1 MTEKR
6 YTTDYYEFIR
16 EDKTYVKDN
25 DVRMTYNQIV
35 DRLNEYE
42 LLINRIKKLCNQ
54 NRIPSLLTTYI
65 PVNCEKR
72 KSCLDNHMVNASNM
86 GKRNLAEEIL
96 KVINDD

>member
-42 LLINRIKKLCNQ
+42 LHH
-54 NRIPSLLTTYI
+54 Y
-65 PVNCEKR
+65 
-72 KSCLDNHMVNASNM
+72 
-86 GKRNLAEEIL
+86 
-96 KVINDD
+96 